1 MKAVL
6 YNDFKLVKNTALPLV
21 IVIGA
26 ILALSFVVRGKF
38 SEQFFLQWAFIM
50 VFTLRSQI
58 VFGDKFKDF
67 QKFKTMPVSIR
78 NYSLA
83 KIIKNLIVFFITS
96 LVFLIGMITSS
107 DEDRLILNM
116 YVDLLIALDF
126 FALSLSHLIFTK
138 YRKNLVSF
146 LYGLLIVAFGIV
158 FGMIYM
164 ANYETLINYRPLFI
178 IGSIIICILS
188 FNLDYKF
195 STKFLRESEIV
206 WKQFY
211 ITTSNL

>member
-6 YNDFKLVKNTALPLV
+6 YNDFKLVKKLALPLV

-26 ILALSFVVRGKF
+26 ILALSVVITGEK

-206 WKQFY
+206 
-211 ITTSNL
+211 

>member
-6 YNDFKLVKNTALPLV
+6 YNDFKLVRNIALPLV

-38 SEQFFLQWAFIM
+38 SEQFFMQWAFIM
-50 VFTLRSQI
+50 VFSLRSQVI
-58 VFGDKFKDF
+58 FGDKFKDF
-67 QKFKTMPVSIR
+67 QKFMTMPVSIKD
-78 NYSLA
+78 YSLA
-83 KIIKNLIVFFITS
+83 KIIKNLIVFIITS

-116 YVDLLIALDF
+116 YVNILIGLDF
-126 FALSLSHLIFTK
+126 FAISFSHLIFTK
-138 YRKNLVSF
+138 YKKGLVSL
-146 LYGLLIVAFGIV
+146 LYGLLIVGFGLI
-158 FGMIYM
+158 FGLIYM
-164 ANYETLINYRPLFI
+164 TNYEILINYRPLFI

-188 FNLDYKF
+188 FSLDYKY
-195 STKFLRESEIV
+195 STKFLKENEMV